1 MTKNQFFS
9 RTIQCV
15 HVELFQGYEQPTIS
29 AQSGKLARIY
39 LQEISFFTRS
49 RPSNF
54 MWGYWTSSTPG
65 RTLRPRWLSVG
76 LIRNFWLR
84 KKFRPRLT
92 DSGWTNI
99 PPGWQTAHPRCIF
112 TATPTQSRL
121 IVVEGVVGR
130 LNEIG
135 SVDIQTTFLTLTQ
148 RSLLYK
154 EATNLICYWSA
165 GSWSRLKHNCSTSNC
180 WHWNRWEEDQIL
192 HAKETLKT
200 YLVAIVLFVL

>member
-1 MTKNQFFS
+1 MTSVKAPNSTLEWQKNQNFS

-39 LQEISFFTRS
+39 LQEISLLLVQGHPIFR
-49 RPSNF
+49 
-54 MWGYWTSSTPG
+54 WGYRTSSSPG

-76 LIRNFWLR
+76 LIRNFQLR

-135 SVDIQTTFLTLTQ
+135 SVDIQTTFLALTQ
-148 RSLLYK
+148 RNLRYK
-154 EATNLICYWSA
+154 EATY
-165 GSWSRLKHNCSTSNC
+165 
-180 WHWNRWEEDQIL
+180 
-192 HAKETLKT
+192 
-200 YLVAIVLFVL
+200 